1 MLGNVKPVAPLRQL
15 RKVYLHQNVNI
26 VVGSQN
32 VKDEDKMTPFQR
44 KLFDELSNEIKKL
57 EEQKKSIETILY
69 YLYEE
74 QKTQASKIMDEFG
87 KP

>member
-1 MLGNVKPVAPLRQL
+1 
-15 RKVYLHQNVNI
+15 
-26 VVGSQN
+26 
-32 VKDEDKMTPFQR
+32 MTPFQR

-74 QKTQASKIMDEFG
+74 QKTQASKILEEL
-87 KP
+87 K